1 VAHDSYGVPP
11 IPIHLAE
18 FPTVG
23 GLVVP
28 NITLRHRNG
37 AAALGLVDY
46 RRMVH
51 CFRER
56 CCGVCGE
63 PVEGRLVFLMRSFDL
78 ARSMSCEPGLC
89 PPCPA
94 YTQAACPM
102 IAGRMA
108 HYRQSA
114 PAFVARR
121 CDDSECE
128 CRLCGAV
135 PQPKRY
141 GANAERWFALWTIQY
156 RLVHDD
162 RGNLAAGFAGVRVLK
177 LREVRTHLGAGG
189 EAESRA

>member
-1 VAHDSYGVPP
+1 MLLDRCRSRSFLPLACTICRAQGGIPVAHDSYGVPP

-78 ARSMSCEPGLC
+78 ARSMSCEPG
-89 PPCPA
+89 
-94 YTQAACPM
+94 
-102 IAGRMA
+102 
-108 HYRQSA
+108 
-114 PAFVARR
+114 
-121 CDDSECE
+121 
-128 CRLCGAV
+128 
-135 PQPKRY
+135 
-141 GANAERWFALWTIQY
+141 
-156 RLVHDD
+156 
-162 RGNLAAGFAGVRVLK
+162 
-177 LREVRTHLGAGG
+177 
-189 EAESRA
+189 